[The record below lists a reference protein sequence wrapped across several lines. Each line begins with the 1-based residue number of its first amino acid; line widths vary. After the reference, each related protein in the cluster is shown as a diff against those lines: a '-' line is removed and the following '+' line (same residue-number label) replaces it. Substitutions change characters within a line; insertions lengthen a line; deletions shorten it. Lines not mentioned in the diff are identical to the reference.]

1 MINKD
6 IQNTTQKANDG
17 VTQTQEHIRN
27 EHSGVRVKYMLCYLI
42 RLLIAINGNV
52 TYQITANVWFSV

>member
-27 EHSGVRVKYMLCYLI
+27 EHSGVRIKYMLCYLI
-42 RLLIAINGNV
+42 RLL
-52 TYQITANVWFSV
+52 